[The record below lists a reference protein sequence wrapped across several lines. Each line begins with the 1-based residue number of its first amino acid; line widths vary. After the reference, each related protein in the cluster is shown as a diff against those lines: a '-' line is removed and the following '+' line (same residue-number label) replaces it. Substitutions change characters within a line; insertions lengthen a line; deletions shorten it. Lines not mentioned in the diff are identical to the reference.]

1 MGRNIWHFMA
11 IECRY
16 LIKKIGAFGGVFT
29 PSLLTILGVIMF
41 LRFSSVVGY
50 AGLWYTRL
58 ILAAAKAISLKN
70 ADLMLMLAFM
80 LQKNREWRDHPIRVI
95 RPVVRKADVENIDKE
110 MQELLALARI
120 EAELFIV
127 PTDTPLHALRQRMQ
141 PSALLLRGF
150 APPDDETDVETRQD
164 LVADLERTLELPGDI
179 IFVYNAG
186 EVSIEA

>member
-1 MGRNIWHFMA
+1 MTDTPA
-11 IECRY
+11 QETTEDTPP
-16 LIKKIGAFGGVFT
+16 KKFGAFGGVFT

-80 LQKNREWRDHPIRVI
+80 LKKNREWRDHPIRVI

-127 PTDTPLHALRQRMQ
+127 PTDTPLHAVRQRMQ